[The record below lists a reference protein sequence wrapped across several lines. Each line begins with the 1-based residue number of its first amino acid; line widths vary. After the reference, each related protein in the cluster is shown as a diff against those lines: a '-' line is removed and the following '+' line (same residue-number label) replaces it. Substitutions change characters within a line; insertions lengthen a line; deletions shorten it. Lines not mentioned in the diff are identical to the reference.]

1 MLRNTGLADLLKRTS
16 KEVGKDHL
24 SAFAGAL
31 TYSGFLSIFPFSIF
45 LLSLLG
51 LFGAPNLLINGIDR
65 ASAALPAT
73 EATFLREQILSIAQS
88 RAQGAFT
95 VGAIIAILL
104 ALWGISGAFRT
115 AMDAMNVM
123 YEVEEGRPFW
133 KLYPIS
139 IFLSVGV
146 AVLLIV
152 ALGLV
157 TFGPQVARTVAA
169 HSGSLGTAFV
179 WVCYVV
185 QWPVLFCLV
194 LLAFALVYYFAPD
207 VEQRF
212 RYVSPGSVIAA
223 LLWVGFSL
231 LFSLYVNNFGSY
243 NASYGA
249 LAGVVVLLLYIYY
262 SSFILLVGAE
272 LNQVIEERS
281 PEGKDKGE
289 KTLDK
294 ERG

>member
-1 MLRNTGLADLLKRTS
+1 VDLLKRRF

-51 LFGAPNLLINGIDR
+51 LFGAPNLLIDGIDR

-73 EATFLREQILSIAQS
+73 EATFLRDQLLSIAQS

-95 VGAIIAILL
+95 VGAVIAILL

-157 TFGPQVARTVAA
+157 TFGPQVARTIAA
-169 HSGSLGTAFV
+169 DSGSLGTAFV
-179 WVCYVV
+179 WVWYVV

-294 ERG
+294 GRG